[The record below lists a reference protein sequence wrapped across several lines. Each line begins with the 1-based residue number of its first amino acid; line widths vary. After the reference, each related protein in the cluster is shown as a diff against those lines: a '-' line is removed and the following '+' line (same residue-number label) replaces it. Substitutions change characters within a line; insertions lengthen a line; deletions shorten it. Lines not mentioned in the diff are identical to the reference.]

1 MAISGEQFEK
11 ECRVKHYQDVAG
23 QAQVDRR
30 SSDRRDQARTFEGY
44 SIDVDTVARMAQA
57 LELYRESHDAECTC
71 TPCMDW
77 GRMARMAR
85 LVK

>member
-30 SSDRRDQARTFEGY
+30 KSDRAEVSEFERGYFAAVDAIREHLSEGERIGEALAARYEAG
-44 SIDVDTVARMAQA
+44 
-57 LELYRESHDAECTC
+57 
-71 TPCMDW
+71 
-77 GRMARMAR
+77 